1 VRVIDIFSNT
11 HQHTIQ
17 VPGDLIVP
25 EAQHTIALL
34 LQGPGSFRICS
45 LPFHVLT
52 TVQFNHQVPFW
63 ATEVDNVTGCRVL
76 ATELHSVNM
85 PGSQV

>member
-1 VRVIDIFSNT
+1 VIDIFSNT

-17 VPGDLIVP
+17 VTSDLIVP
-25 EAQHTIALL
+25 ETQHTIALL

-52 TVQFNHQVPFW
+52 TVQFNHQVPFG
-63 ATEVDNVTGCRVL
+63 ATEVDNVTGCHML
-76 ATELHSVNM
+76 ATELHAANM
-85 PGSQV
+85 PGPQA

>member
-1 VRVIDIFSNT
+1 MDAFHNALHHPFRVFK
-11 HQHTIQ
+11 
-17 VPGDLIVP
+17 DLVIP

-52 TVQFNHQVPFW
+52 TVQLNHQVPFG
-63 ATEVDNVTGCRVL
+63 AAEVDNVTGYRVL
-76 ATELHSVNM
+76 ATELHAVNM
-85 PGSQV
+85 PGPQA